1 MKPRAVTALWV
12 LLLAL
17 AGLFAARVHV
27 DSSLNAF
34 LPHAHSADQRLLLD
48 QLRSGP
54 AARLVLIGIRGAD
67 TQTLPALSHELAAR
81 LAADK
86 RFLRVANGTA
96 GAFRHSGELLTR
108 YRYLL
113 APENHKHPYGAAA
126 LHADLQARL
135 GELASPASPWLSQM
149 LPRDPTGALQTLAE
163 RLQPEHAPRQCGGV
177 WCDKQG
183 KRMLLLAELRDTGG
197 GFAAQAEA
205 IGAIRA
211 DFAALPH
218 AGSAQLLLSGV
229 PAIAVHTRDQIRH
242 DATLL
247 SVLASALLIGLLLL
261 SYRSGRLVLLSALP
275 LASGIVF
282 GIAAVGL
289 VYGGI
294 GGITLAFG
302 VTLLGVAVDY
312 PVHLFSH
319 LRSGENA
326 GTTLRRL
333 WPTLRLGVLTTA
345 LGYAAMIVADFPGLA
360 QLGVFAV
367 TGLLAAALTTR
378 WVLPGLL
385 GGYAPRF
392 RPPLWQSPP
401 RLRLVV
407 RGLLLIVAAAAA
419 ALVLRQDGHL
429 WQDDLAALSPVP
441 EQARSL
447 DHSLR
452 GALGAPGPR
461 MLFVVRGTNAQEVL
475 QRSEAL
481 RPRLLDARRHALL
494 NGYDMAARYLPSVRT
509 QRERQAALPG
519 ASELRAALAKAC
531 QGLPF
536 DPSTFAPFVR
546 DVEKARSLPPLRPAT
561 LQDTALGA
569 RIAPL
574 LFAQSPG
581 QWVGLV
587 PLAGVSDP
595 AALARWYAKNP
606 LPGTGLV
613 DLKQQS
619 NELMA
624 NFRSEALQRFAWGAL
639 AMLLLL
645 VAGLRRLRPLLRVI
659 VPVALALLVDVAV
672 ILAGGSRLSL
682 FHLVTLLLVAGV
694 GVDYALFFNRPEPDP
709 AERARTAH
717 ALGICLLSTVTLFGI
732 LATSSIPVLR
742 AIGLTASVGAAS
754 AFLFAWTLAPRLSAA
769 RQEPRA

>member
-1 MKPRAVTALWV
+1 MKARAATALWA
-12 LLLAL
+12 LLLVI

-34 LPHAHSADQRLLLD
+34 LPRAHSSDQRLLLD

-67 TQTLPALSHELAAR
+67 TQRLPVLSRGLAAR
-81 LAADK
+81 LEADK
-86 RFLRVANGTA
+86 RFSRVANGTA
-96 GAFRHSGELLTR
+96 GALRHSGELLLR

-113 APENHKHPYGAAA
+113 TPAQRAHPYSAAA

-135 GELASPASPWLSQM
+135 GELASPASAWIERL
-149 LPRDPTGALQTLAE
+149 LPRDPTGTLQTLAE

-177 WCDKQG
+177 WCDAQG
-183 KRMLLLAELRDTGG
+183 RRMLLLAELRDAGG

-205 IGAIRA
+205 IRAIRA

-247 SVLASALLIGLLLL
+247 SVLATVLLIGLLLL
-261 SYRSGRLVLLSALP
+261 SYRSVRVTLLSALP

-289 VYGGI
+289 LYGGI

-319 LRSGENA
+319 LRDSENA

-345 LGYAAMIVADFPGLA
+345 LGYAAMIVGDFPGLA

-385 GGYAPRF
+385 IGYAPR
-392 RPPLWQSPP
+392 LWLPRREVP
-401 RLRLVV
+401 ARLRPVA

-419 ALVLRQDGHL
+419 VLVLRNGGQL

-441 EQARSL
+441 QQARTL

-452 GALGAPGPR
+452 SALGAPGPR
-461 MLFVVRGTNAQEVL
+461 MLFVVRGSNAQQVL
-475 QRSEAL
+475 QRSETL
-481 RPRLLDARRHALL
+481 RPHLLDARRHGLL
-494 NGYDMAARYLPSVRT
+494 TGYDMAGRYLPSVHT
-509 QRERQAALPG
+509 QRARQAALPT
-519 ASELRAALAKAC
+519 AAELRAALAEAC
-531 QGLPF
+531 RGLPF
-536 DPSTFAPFVR
+536 DAATFAPFVH
-546 DVEKARSLPPLRPAT
+546 DLEAARKLPPLRPAM
-561 LQDTALGA
+561 LEGTALGA

-574 LFAQSPG
+574 LFAQPSG
-581 QWVGLV
+581 RWIGLA

-595 AALARWYAKNP
+595 SALAHWYAGAAL
-606 LPGTGLV
+606 PGIDLV

-619 NELMA
+619 NALMA
-624 NFRSEALQRFAWGAL
+624 NFRAEALQRFAWGAL
-639 AMLLLL
+639 AMLVLL
-645 VAGLRRLRPLLRVI
+645 VGGLRRLRPLLRVI
-659 VPVALALLVDVAV
+659 APVALALLLDVAV

-682 FHLVTLLLVAGV
+682 FNLVTLLLVAGV
-694 GVDYALFFNRPEPDP
+694 GVDYALFFNRVEPDP
-709 AERARTAH
+709 VERARTAH
-717 ALGICLLSTVTLFGI
+717 ALTICLLSTVTLFGI

-754 AFLFAWTLAPRLSAA
+754 AFLFAWALAPQAGAA
-769 RQEPRA
+769 RHGQRA